1 MTAKMSQALVMM
13 CSRVIQRAITNDGIG
28 LFRCAAFEM
37 ALQQETS
44 SGILSGE
51 TTKAARSP
59 ASDGV
64 SMCEDASC
72 FLAADYRRWHRA
84 LQPAD

>member
-1 MTAKMSQALVMM
+1 
-13 CSRVIQRAITNDGIG
+13 
-28 LFRCAAFEM
+28 M